1 VKRLII
7 ELYKEYEKTAF
18 YSIRFE
24 TEELCETDR
33 FIERFSKIESFQDDL
48 QIIKKW
54 IEKMGT
60 EKGALERY
68 FRPERNASAIPLEVS
83 DLRLYCIR
91 LSDEVVI
98 LGNGGEKTSQAVQDS
113 PDAYPHFIDMN
124 NVYRTLHASLRMGN
138 TLCHG
143 KSLNGQLEF
152 EIPE

>member
-24 TEELCETDR
+24 AEQLCETDR
-33 FIERFSKIESFQDDL
+33 FIERFTKSDSFQDDL
-48 QIIKKW
+48 QIIKAW

-68 FRPERNASAIPLEVS
+68 FRPERNASAIPLDAS
-83 DLRLYCIR
+83 DLRLYCVR

-98 LGNGGEKTSQAVQDS
+98 LGNGGEKTSRAVQDS
-113 PDAYPHFIDMN
+113 PDVYPHFIDMN
-124 NVYRTLHASLRMGN
+124 NLYRTLQASIRRGN
-138 TLCHG
+138 TIRNG
-143 KSLNGQLEF
+143 KQLSGQLEF
-152 EIPE
+152 EIEE